1 MALIPSML
9 LRQLYTFGSLK
20 NADHGVQFSIK
31 NRLSD
36 AEFTELQSIRINGRA
51 VPLDAIMIDLG
62 DGVGLP
68 LDRVSPSHPIAFPLR
83 QTLIVRA
90 NIAALPLGKH
100 QIEIAFKSKPFGTLK
115 FEVEDAIAEVDER
128 RIHIPRDAA
137 DDYAA
142 AIIGQRQSFAEQ
154 FSGIKLEHTTKYSF
168 DPHRSAGN
176 VENFTGVVQIP
187 LGLAGPITIHG
198 EHAQG
203 DFVIPLA
210 TTEGTLVASYNRG
223 IKVS

>member
-20 NADHGVQFSIK
+20 NADHDVQFSIK

-36 AEFTELQSIRINGRA
+36 AEFTELQSIRINGSA
-51 VPLDAIMIDLG
+51 VPLDAISIDLG

-90 NIAALPLGKH
+90 GIAALPLGKH
-100 QIEIAFKSKPFGTLK
+100 RIEIAFKSKPFGALK

-128 RIHIPRDAA
+128 
-137 DDYAA
+137 
-142 AIIGQRQSFAEQ
+142 
-154 FSGIKLEHTTKYSF
+154 L
-168 DPHRSAGN
+168 RSEERRVGKECALLCRSRWS
-176 VENFTGVVQIP
+176 P
-187 LGLAGPITIHG
+187 YH
-198 EHAQG
+198 
-203 DFVIPLA
+203 
-210 TTEGTLVASYNRG
+210 
-223 IKVS
+223 